1 MARRKKPK
9 SQRPN
14 VTRDRLRTIREVE
27 GWRVAADAAGVRKT
41 KKVTSKSGKTYYR
54 PLTDKQRRDR
64 LQIRITGYSRGSVRP
79 GGTSERVGPADLPKR
94 VRERIKGTLAAIP
107 EEDRVK
113 AGYRLDRKER
123 IRKLRTQSRAFDE
136 VDILSNTA
144 REEMAAAQAE
154 IDREIDSERQALN
167 DAEGIE
173 EMWANYRRAQE
184 TGDLEDWELFRN
196 GDQENNIPGYEAV

>member
-64 LQIRITGYSRGSVRP
+64 LQIRITGYSRGSERP
-79 GGTSERVGPADLPKR
+79 GGPSERVGPANLPKR
-94 VRERIKGTLAAIP
+94 VRERIKDTLAAIP
-107 EEDRVK
+107 AEDRVK
-113 AGYRLDRKER
+113 AGYRVDRKQRVRE
-123 IRKLRTQSRAFDE
+123 LRSEVKAFDE

-144 REEMAAAQAE
+144 REEMAAARREAEIELEDAQAE
-154 IDREIDSERQALN
+154 LRDR
-167 DAEGIE
+167 DAEDEVWEAYSI
-173 EMWANYRRAQE
+173 AQN
-184 TGDLEDWELFRN
+184 TDDSDDWEDFR
-196 GDQENNIPGYEAV
+196 DKYSTQ

>member
-64 LQIRITGYSRGSVRP
+64 LQIRITG
-79 GGTSERVGPADLPKR
+79 
-94 VRERIKGTLAAIP
+94 
-107 EEDRVK
+107 
-113 AGYRLDRKER
+113 
-123 IRKLRTQSRAFDE
+123 
-136 VDILSNTA
+136 
-144 REEMAAAQAE
+144 
-154 IDREIDSERQALN
+154 
-167 DAEGIE
+167 
-173 EMWANYRRAQE
+173 
-184 TGDLEDWELFRN
+184 
-196 GDQENNIPGYEAV
+196 